1 MKFNSVIAYAIL
13 AASFGYALPT
23 PNVATSDLQERNVA
37 TSELDVGTLGDI
49 TTSDG
54 LLAKRNVATSNVATS
69 DKRNVATDKRNVA
82 TDKRNVATDKRNVA
96 TDKRNVAT
104 SNVAT
109 S

>member
-13 AASFGYALPT
+13 TASFGYALPT

-37 TSELDVGTLGDI
+37 ISKRNVGTSGDI

-54 LLAKRNVATSNVATS
+54 LLAKRNVATSNVAT

-104 SNVAT
+104 NNVAT